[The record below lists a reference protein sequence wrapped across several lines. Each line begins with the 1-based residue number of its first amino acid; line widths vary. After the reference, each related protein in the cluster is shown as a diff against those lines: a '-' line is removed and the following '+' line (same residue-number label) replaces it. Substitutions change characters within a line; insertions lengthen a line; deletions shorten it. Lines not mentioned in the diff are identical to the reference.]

1 MHIKNSGNSLEIK
14 NKYAQSSSKN
24 GSVGELLQE
33 REMPQIRKKKLKNSN
48 VKPTVIRVIDWVSCR
63 ISNNRFTVLAVET
76 FKLASLIKRTSN
88 VQERLST

>member
-1 MHIKNSGNSLEIK
+1 MPKVLLKTDQLENFSKSGKCLKLE
-14 NKYAQSSSKN
+14 
-24 GSVGELLQE
+24 
-33 REMPQIRKKKLKNSN
+33 KKKLKNSN